1 MAKKTEATEKGP
13 ASRTYTVNCLL
24 LLTIEKTYPLEQARS
39 HLCHVGS
46 VCSSH
51 LGGTTHLVDKRGALE
66 QARHNLCHVFSV
78 KVLSVFL
85 LTLKEARSNL
95 CHVGSLCSS
104 HLGGTTHLVDKRGT
118 LEQARSTFCHLR
130 LVKVLCVFLLTLEQA
145 RSHLCHVSSVC
156 SSHLGGTTHL
166 VDKRGTLEQARPTFC
181 YLRLVKVLCLF
192 LLTLEQARSNRC
204 HVGSV
209 CSSHLGGT
217 THLVD
222 KRGALEQA

>member
-1 MAKKTEATEKGP
+1 MAKKTEATEKRP

-24 LLTIEKTYPLEQARS
+24 LLTIEKTYPLEKARS
-39 HLCHVGS
+39 HLCHVGL

-78 KVLSVFL
+78 KVCGV
-85 LTLKEARSNL
+85 
-95 CHVGSLCSS
+95 
-104 HLGGTTHLVDKRGT
+104 
-118 LEQARSTFCHLR
+118 
-130 LVKVLCVFLLTLEQA
+130 
-145 RSHLCHVSSVC
+145 
-156 SSHLGGTTHL
+156 
-166 VDKRGTLEQARPTFC
+166 
-181 YLRLVKVLCLF
+181 F

-209 CSSHLGGT
+209 CSFHLGGT

-222 KRGALEQA
+222 KRGTLEQA

>member
-1 MAKKTEATEKGP
+1 M
-13 ASRTYTVNCLL
+13 R
-24 LLTIEKTYPLEQARS
+24 
-39 HLCHVGS
+39 
-46 VCSSH
+46 SSH
-51 LGGTTHLVDKRGALE
+51 L
-66 QARHNLCHVFSV
+66 S
-78 KVLSVFL
+78 
-85 LTLKEARSNL
+85 
-95 CHVGSLCSS
+95 
-104 HLGGTTHLVDKRGT
+104 GTTHLVDKRGT

-156 SSHLGGTTHL
+156 SSHLSGTTHL

-209 CSSHLGGT
+209 CSSRLGGT

>member
-39 HLCHVGS
+39 HLCLVGS
-46 VCSSH
+46 VCSSY

-78 KVLSVFL
+78 KVFGVFL
-85 LTLKEARSNL
+85 LTI
-95 CHVGSLCSS
+95 
-104 HLGGTTHLVDKRGT
+104 
-118 LEQARSTFCHLR
+118 
-130 LVKVLCVFLLTLEQA
+130 EQA
-145 RSHLCHVSSVC
+145 RSH
-156 SSHLGGTTHL
+156 
-166 VDKRGTLEQARPTFC
+166 
-181 YLRLVKVLCLF
+181 
-192 LLTLEQARSNRC
+192 RC